1 MQTKTL
7 TFPDPTGSENAAFG
21 QLSDQDRLRH
31 LGAIIDSSE
40 DAIFSTTLLG
50 CVLSWNQSAERIYG
64 FTAREMLGNSIFNV
78 IPSSRLSE
86 LQFVMQ
92 EVERGHRPTSFE
104 TVRVRKDGATIHVY
118 LTISPVLDSM
128 GQLIGTSTIARDITE
143 KKTVEETLRK
153 KQQELEDFFEN
164 SVIGLH
170 WVGPEGTILWANRAE
185 MDLLGYSG
193 DEYIG
198 HHIAEFHADREVID
212 DILLRLGRKEK
223 LHGYEARL
231 KCKDG
236 SFRDVLISSSVLWDK
251 DEFVHT
257 RCFTLDVTERRRI
270 EHALRQAEK
279 MAAVGRLAAT
289 VAHEINNP
297 LETVTNL
304 LYLAN
309 MAKSLPETKNCVV
322 EAQTELR
329 RISHLTRQ
337 TLGFF
342 KDTTAPRRF
351 DLSELVAQLVSIYK
365 TKISSRDV
373 RIETRLKPSPVL
385 GREGELRQVL
395 SNFLM
400 NALDASSPGKSI
412 LIRAK
417 PVGNRVRLTIS
428 DQGGGIPPE
437 NRNHIYEPFFTT
449 KENVGTGLGLWVT
462 KEIVEKHGGKLQL
475 KSSIVPQRSG
485 TVFSVLLPNGGSIP
499 NGN

>member
-7 TFPDPTGSENAAFG
+7 TSPDLTGSENAAFH
-21 QLSDQDRLRH
+21 QLSAEDRLRH

-50 CVLSWNQSAERIYG
+50 SVLSWNHSAERIYG
-64 FTAREMLGNSIFNV
+64 YTAREMLGNSIFNV
-78 IPSSRLSE
+78 IPTSRVSE
-86 LQFVMQ
+86 LKSVMQ
-92 EVERGHRPTSFE
+92 EVERGQRPTSFE
-104 TVRVRKDGATIHVY
+104 TVRVRKDGATMHVY
-118 LTISPVLDSM
+118 LTISPVLDSS
-128 GQLIGTSTIARDITE
+128 GQLIGTSTIARDITD
-143 KKTVEETLRK
+143 KKTTEEALRK

-170 WVGPEGTILWANRAE
+170 WVGPDGTILWANRAE
-185 MDLLGYSG
+185 MDLLGYSS

-231 KCKDG
+231 KCKNG
-236 SFRDVLISSSVLWDK
+236 SFRDVLISSSVLWNEN
-251 DEFVHT
+251 EFIHT
-257 RCFTLDVTERRRI
+257 RCFTLDVTERRQV
-270 EHALRQAEK
+270 EQALRQAEK

-304 LYLAN
+304 LYLAK
-309 MAKSLPETKNCVV
+309 MANSLPEAKNCIG
-322 EAQTELR
+322 EAQTELK

-342 KDTTAPRRF
+342 KDTTVPRCF
-351 DLSELVAQLVSIYK
+351 DISELVTQLVSIYK
-365 TKISSRDV
+365 TKIGSKDV

-385 GREGELRQVL
+385 GREGQLRQVL
-395 SNFLM
+395 SNLLM
-400 NALDASSPGKSI
+400 NALDASRPGKAI
-412 LIRAK
+412 LISAR
-417 PVGNRVRLTIS
+417 PVGNRVRLTVG
-428 DQGGGIPPE
+428 DQGGGISPE
-437 NRNHIYEPFFTT
+437 NRNRIYEPFFTT

-475 KSSIVPQRSG
+475 KTSMVPGRSG
-485 TVFSVLLPNGGSIP
+485 TVFSVLLPQGRNTSNGS
-499 NGN
+499 